1 MPPSKRSPLTFI
13 FLTIFI
19 DLLGIGI
26 LFPVIPQLLANPESP
41 EYLLPA
47 SMTLAQGFVIL
58 GLLSASYPIA
68 QFVAA
73 PILGQLSDI
82 RGRRPILLISL
93 CGTAIGY
100 ALFALAILTRS
111 LPLLFASRILDGIT
125 GGNISVAQAAI
136 ADVTTPENRAKNFG
150 LMGAVFGMGFIL
162 GPYIGGQLANSSIV
176 SWFNAATPF
185 WFAAGLSVLNMTL
198 LYFFFPETRTRLAHK
213 TIHWAES
220 IQHIIKAFTM
230 ERLRAF
236 FTVAFLYQSGFS
248 FFVTFFGVYMIERYG
263 FDSSAIGNLFAYI
276 GIWIAITQAG
286 LTGYVAKWFKE
297 RQVLNI
303 TFLATGFALLLFIVP
318 GPWQV
323 MLITIP
329 VFASVNGLTQANYMG
344 FLSRSVGEDVQG
356 EVLGINASVTA
367 LAQALPPIVS
377 GFIAAKTA
385 PSMTIVV
392 ASIFVV
398 VSGVLFLVTLRKE
411 GVVKV

>member
-1 MPPSKRSPLTFI
+1 
-13 FLTIFI
+13 
-19 DLLGIGI
+19 
-26 LFPVIPQLLANPESP
+26 
-41 EYLLPA
+41 
-47 SMTLAQGFVIL
+47 
-58 GLLSASYPIA
+58 
-68 QFVAA
+68 
-73 PILGQLSDI
+73 
-82 RGRRPILLISL
+82 
-93 CGTAIGY
+93 
-100 ALFALAILTRS
+100 
-111 LPLLFASRILDGIT
+111 
-125 GGNISVAQAAI
+125 
-136 ADVTTPENRAKNFG
+136 
-150 LMGAVFGMGFIL
+150 
-162 GPYIGGQLANSSIV
+162 
-176 SWFNAATPF
+176 
-185 WFAAGLSVLNMTL
+185 
-198 LYFFFPETRTRLAHK
+198 
-213 TIHWAES
+213 
-220 IQHIIKAFTM
+220 
-230 ERLRAF
+230 
-236 FTVAFLYQSGFS
+236 
-248 FFVTFFGVYMIERYG
+248 VTFFGVYMIERYG